1 MVGCA
6 GRGLRRPAGTFG
18 TWPVPPTSSCCAACS
33 PTCRCARGR
42 CSPRGVVAAGSGAVA
57 ERILE
62 RARAAGVPVREDAGL
77 ADALARLELE
87 AEIPPELWVAV
98 AETLV
103 WAYGLAR

>member
-1 MVGCA
+1 MPARDEPPRSAAALRYDRDA
-6 GRGLRRPAGTFG
+6 GG
-18 TWPVPPTSSCCAACS
+18 PP
-33 PTCRCARGR
+33 R
-42 CSPRGVVAAGSGAVA
+42 VVAVGSGEVA

-87 AEIPPELWVAV
+87 AEVPPELWVAV

-103 WAYGLAR
+103 WAYRLTR

>member
-1 MVGCA
+1 MP
-6 GRGLRRPAGTFG
+6 GRDEPPRRAAALRYDGSSG
-18 TWPVPPTSSCCAACS
+18 VPP
-33 PTCRCARGR
+33 R
-42 CSPRGVVAAGSGAVA
+42 VVAVGSGEVA

-62 RARAAGVPVREDAGL
+62 RARAAGVPVREDPGL

-103 WAYGLAR
+103 WAYGLTR